1 MSGAKEPF
9 DVRVG
14 AYAVVI
20 QDEAILLAHWHQH
33 GNSAWTL
40 PGGGLEFGE
49 DAPTAAVREVLEE
62 TGYTVELDGLLGV
75 DSHFIPPAKRMH
87 GEGRMLHALR
97 VVYRASITGGTL
109 VSEQSGSTDEAAWFP
124 LAEVAGLERVGLVD
138 AALELLRTAPDQ
150 GTAPLRPWRNTP

>member
-1 MSGAKEPF
+1 MSGASKPF

-20 QDEAILLAHWHQH
+20 QDGQILLAHWHQH

-62 TGYTVELDGLLGV
+62 TGYTVELEGLLGV
-75 DSHFIPPAKRMH
+75 DSHFIPPGKRMH
-87 GEGRMLHALR
+87 GEARMLHALR
-97 VVYRASITGGTL
+97 VIYRAGITGGSL
-109 VSEQSGSTDEAAWFP
+109 VSEQAGSTDEAAWFP
-124 LAEVAGLERVGLVD
+124 LTEVAGLQRVGLVD
-138 AALELLRTAPDQ
+138 AALELLRAAPQ
-150 GTAPLRPWRNTP
+150 TGTAPLRHGRNTL

>member
-1 MSGAKEPF
+1 MSGASRPF

-20 QDEAILLAHWHQH
+20 QDGQILLAHWHQH
-33 GNSAWTL
+33 GHSAWTL

-49 DAPTAAVREVLEE
+49 DAPTAAVREVREE

-75 DSHFIPPAKRMH
+75 DSHFIPPEKRLH

-97 VVYRASITGGTL
+97 VIYRASITGGSL
-109 VSEQSGSTDEAAWFP
+109 VSEQAGSTDEAAWFP

-138 AALELLRTAPDQ
+138 AALELLRTAPQ
-150 GTAPLRPWRNTP
+150 EGTAPLRHGRNTV